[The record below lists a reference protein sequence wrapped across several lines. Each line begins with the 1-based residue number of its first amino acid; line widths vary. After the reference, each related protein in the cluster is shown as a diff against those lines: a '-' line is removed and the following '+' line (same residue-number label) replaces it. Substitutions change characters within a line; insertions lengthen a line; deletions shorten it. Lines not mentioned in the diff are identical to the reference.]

1 MYSDV
6 RPRASDSVSILG
18 APPDKTSALNRSNSD
33 IGVTLET
40 ISALQPK

>member
-6 RPRASDSVSILG
+6 NPRASDSVSILG
-18 APPDKTSALNRSNSD
+18 APPDSTSALNLSNYS
-33 IGVTLET
+33 IGVTFET